1 MPLLEPKHL
10 KHTSQ
15 VNSAILPGDLLGEVL
30 YDYHGSPAF
39 PLWGR
44 NIANLGWLMVA
55 HEVIMRRKMDR
66 AGGATISKKNPC
78 GWPVSANSYIFF

>member
-30 YDYHGSPAF
+30 YDYHGSRAF

-55 HEVIMRRKMDR
+55 HEVNDEENGQ
-66 AGGATISKKNPC
+66 GGGRHNILK
-78 GWPVSANSYIFF
+78 